1 MKAKDLMVP
10 LSDYLSPDNTI
21 EEAVRL
27 LISARRGEKRVG
39 VKGLPVLDASG
50 RAMGMLTM
58 RDILKAVLP
67 SYMSLMNLGDFTW
80 DGMLEEM
87 ARRVAGKKIGEIM
100 SREITTVVEN
110 APLMECVDHMI
121 KGHFK
126 RLPVVDASGK
136 VVGMLY
142 ERDLFIAITKAMQSP
157 EAGGHA

>member
-10 LSDYLSPDNTI
+10 LSDYLSPENTI

-27 LISARRGEKRVG
+27 LISARRGERRVG
-39 VKGLPVLDASG
+39 VKGLPVLDKSG
-50 RAMGMLTM
+50 GAAGMLTM

-87 ARRVAGKKIGEIM
+87 AKRVAGKKIKEIM
-100 SREITTVVEN
+100 STEVTTVGEE

-121 KGHFK
+121 KGNFK
-126 RLPVVDASGK
+126 RLPVVDSGGR

-142 ERDLFIAITKAMQSP
+142 ERDLFLTITKAMQ
-157 EAGGHA
+157 AGQTGGHE

>member
-10 LSDYLSPDNTI
+10 LTDYLSPDNTI
-21 EEAVRL
+21 EESVRL
-27 LISARRGEKRVG
+27 LISAKRGEKRIG
-39 VKGLPVLDASG
+39 VKGLPVLDDSG
-50 RAMGMLTM
+50 KAIGMLTM

-87 ARRVAGKKIGEIM
+87 AERVAGKKIEEVM
-100 SREITTVVEN
+100 SHEVTTVGEE

-121 KGHFK
+121 RGNFK
-126 RLPVVDASGK
+126 RLPVVDEAGK

-142 ERDLFIAITKAMQSP
+142 ERDLFLAITKAMQSGH
-157 EAGGHA
+157 AGGNA